1 MVFLDS
7 VLEAGGKNDGGDIGR
22 QGGESNMDTQ
32 TDWQYRME
40 CHWTF
45 EEAGNFCSSKGR
57 RTNYLVSEK
66 RTIESKKET

>member
-1 MVFLDS
+1 M
-7 VLEAGGKNDGGDIGR
+7 LEAGGKNGGGDIGR
-22 QGGESNMDTQ
+22 QGGESNMDSQ

-40 CHWTF
+40 YHGTF
-45 EEAGNFCSSKGR
+45 EEEDSFCSSKGR